1 MLSYKL
7 FIDCYLTESD
17 HDKIYKLVSWSGKP
31 LISHY
36 NIDVLMQ
43 FLRSNN
49 LMIACITTLRIQQI
63 IQYLK
68 NVKYTSEIIVVP
80 VNYDYHPLI
89 IIFENFGLSFNQ
101 ILNLWTGSKFP
112 EHILVNL
119 FIRII
124 KASNLNRLKFNLQR
138 HLVIKIIK
146 YIVFYQYKFHGDNNL
161 SADLI
166 KLVKLFPN
174 IKLYSN
180 NQVIISQLTEVDV
193 ECEIFELNSFALS
206 NNQYPIDVCDGY
218 VLSRPYYFSDLP
230 NYETYNLTVSRKKY
244 KKIEVL
250 LNITGIIVD
259 NNRIIPIKYAEWYE
273 PIFKN

>member
-1 MLSYKL
+1 
-7 FIDCYLTESD
+7 
-17 HDKIYKLVSWSGKP
+17 
-31 LISHY
+31 
-36 NIDVLMQ
+36 
-43 FLRSNN
+43 
-49 LMIACITTLRIQQI
+49 MIACITTLRIQQI

-68 NVKYTSEIIVVP
+68 NVKYTSEIIVMP